1 MPCGFPFLKISYTRV
16 QPYEMKKCCRQTKT
30 HTSTTHHSSH
40 QQLEKKWCL
49 QTKTPTPTRHRPS
62 HLQLMQHVKHLSDAC
77 CRSSGRESSKRAP
90 SMTQTHQ
97 TPSSKTDRWPTRSW
111 RVVQLKARTCW
122 LSPSASPTHRRSLG
136 PTLWCSGAENE
147 ASHIGVLPRS
157 SSVATTFG
165 AGPYNTITP
174 LILNSDTRANR
185 CRQMMPPP
193 EPRWSRVR
201 EEDAIP
207 DGFLRCDVR
216 MDDASH
222 IIMATQQQLRILQTA
237 KRLYLDGNSKSYIRR
252 TPLSNSSQ

>member
-1 MPCGFPFLKISYTRV
+1 MPCSFPFLKISYTRV
-16 QPYEMKKCCRQTKT
+16 QPYEMKKCCRQTKI
-30 HTSTTHHSSH
+30 HTSARHHSSH

-49 QTKTPTPTRHRPS
+49 QTKTPRPTRHRPS
-62 HLQLMQHVKHLSDAC
+62 HLQLMQHVKHLSDA

-111 RVVQLKARTCW
+111 RAVQLRARTCW
-122 LSPSASPTHRRSLG
+122 LSPSASPTLRRSLG
-136 PTLWCSGAENE
+136 PTLWRSGAANK

-157 SSVATTFG
+157 SSVATFG

-174 LILNSDTRANR
+174 LILDLDTRAKR
-185 CRQMMPPP
+185 CCQTMPPP
-193 EPRWSRVR
+193 ESRGLDFSM